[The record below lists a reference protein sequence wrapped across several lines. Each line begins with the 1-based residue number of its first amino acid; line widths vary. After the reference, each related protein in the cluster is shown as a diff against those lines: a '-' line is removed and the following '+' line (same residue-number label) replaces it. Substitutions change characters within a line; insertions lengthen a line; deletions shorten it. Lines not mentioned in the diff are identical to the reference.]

1 MDEAKRKRPL
11 ERRPGILIWDWPVRL
26 FHWLIV
32 LLLIGSFLTVKVWP
46 DFDLRTHRLIGY
58 TILGL
63 VIFRLLWGLAG
74 GRHARFLSFVKGPGA
89 IFRHIGELGRRGD
102 PGHGGHNALGALSVL
117 ALLASLLVQ
126 TISGLFN
133 SDDVLAEGP
142 LHSIAGEEFRSFMGQ
157 VHEIN
162 FIVLLA
168 LTVLH
173 LAAIAFYVF
182 WKGQA
187 LVSAMIHGRRRDL
200 APEEAGT
207 TGSWL
212 SLGISAAIAIG
223 IVVVVVLLVP
233 GWFPSSGTSD
243 SFD

>member
-1 MDEAKRKRPL
+1 MDDGRRKA
-11 ERRPGILIWDWPVRL
+11 GILVWDWPVRV

-32 LLLIGSFLTVKVWP
+32 ALLIGSYLTIAVWP
-46 DFDLRTHRLIGY
+46 DFDLRTHKLIGY

-63 VIFRLLWGLAG
+63 VAFRILWGFAG
-74 GRHARFLSFVKGPGA
+74 GRHARFFSFIKGPGA

-133 SDDVLAEGP
+133 ADDVLAEGP
-142 LHSIAGEEFRSFMGQ
+142 LHGIAGQGLRSFMGQ
-157 VHEIN
+157 VHQIN
-162 FIVLLA
+162 FVVLLV
-168 LTVLH
+168 LIGLH
-173 LAAIAFYVF
+173 LAAIAFYVV

-187 LVSAMIHGRRRDL
+187 LVGAMIHGRRHDL

-207 TGSWL
+207 SGSWL
-212 SLGISAAIAIG
+212 ALGLSVALAVG
-223 IVVVVVLLVP
+223 FVLVLVLLVP
-233 GWFPSSGTSD
+233 GWFPSAGVSD

>member
-1 MDEAKRKRPL
+1 MDDGKRRS
-11 ERRPGILIWDWPVRL
+11 GILIWDWPVRV

-32 LLLIGSFLTVKVWP
+32 LLLIGSYLTVAVWP
-46 DFDLRTHRLIGY
+46 DFDLHTHRLIGY

-63 VIFRLLWGLAG
+63 VIFRLLWGFAG
-74 GRHARFLSFVKGPGA
+74 GRHARFLNFIKGPGP

-117 ALLASLLVQ
+117 ALIASLLVQ
-126 TISGLFN
+126 TVSGLFN

-157 VHEIN
+157 VHETN
-162 FIVLLA
+162 FIVLLV
-168 LTVLH
+168 LIGLH
-173 LAAIAFYVF
+173 LAAIAFYVL

-200 APEEAGT
+200 APAEAGT
-207 TGSWL
+207 SGPFWAVVVC
-212 SLGISAAIAIG
+212 GVVAIG
-223 IVVVVVLLVP
+223 IVVLLVVFVP

>member
-1 MDEAKRKRPL
+1 MHNEVP
-11 ERRPGILIWDWPVRL
+11 RRPGILIWDWPVRV

-32 LLLIGSFLTVKVWP
+32 LLLLGSYLTVAVWR
-46 DFDLRTHRLIGY
+46 DFDMQSHKLFGY

-63 VIFRLLWGLAG
+63 VLFRLLWGLAG
-74 GRHARFLSFVKGPGA
+74 GRHARFFSFVKGPGA
-89 IFRHIGELGRRGD
+89 IFRHIGELGRRRD

-126 TISGLFN
+126 TVSGLFN

-142 LHSIAGEEFRSFMGQ
+142 LFGIAGPELRSFMGQ

-162 FIVLLA
+162 FTVLLV
-168 LTVLH
+168 LIGLH
-173 LAAIAFYVF
+173 LAAILFYVA

-207 TGSWL
+207 SGPLWAVL
-212 SLGISAAIAIG
+212 LCAALAAG
-223 IVVVVVLLVP
+223 IVLVVVLVVP
-233 GWFPSSGTSD
+233 GWFPSGGD
-243 SFD
+243 SMNFE